1 MAGLL
6 KIPLEDDEQI
16 SSSAETGAGA
26 EQNTDQ
32 LALFQD
38 PKDSPLPEEAVPH
51 LIIQLQDDLARSRRR
66 EALWLSI
73 ITHLVLILAIVFG
86 PKLPYFQGRGVRIV
100 RPNVE
105 SRDLTFLELPKDLQK
120 PPVKPPNTNI
130 ISDKNRIAM
139 SRTPRLDPDELHK
152 ILDARKPGAPGHP
165 QPSAPAPAP
174 QPAMQAQAA
183 PAQTQQ
189 NQTTTMARNNA
200 PSVNA
205 PSLQDVPTPPAKG
218 SPTPGQNPFN
228 LGRTSPSAIAEAT
241 APGHGSYG
249 QGGEFGAGYRG
260 AASVRG
266 NMEILSDT
274 MGVNFGPY
282 LMRVKNTVQ
291 RNWYTIMPE
300 SAQRP
305 FFTQGKVSI
314 IFRILKDGRVDA
326 LTLES
331 SSGRI
336 DLDHAAQ
343 GGITMSNPFEPLPK
357 EFEGTELRIRFTFYY
372 NPAKGEIPGGS
383 L

>member
-6 KIPLEDDEQI
+6 KLPLEDDEQI
-16 SSSAETGAGA
+16 SSSAETAPGAQ
-26 EQNTDQ
+26 QNTDQ

-38 PKDSPLPEEAVPH
+38 PKDAPLPEEAVPH

-73 ITHLVLILAIVFG
+73 ITHLVLILAIIFG
-86 PKLPYFQGRGVRIV
+86 PRLPYFQGRGVRIV

-189 NQTTTMARNNA
+189 NQTTMARNNA
-200 PSVNA
+200 PPVNA
-205 PSLQDVPTPPAKG
+205 PTLQDVPPPPAKG

-228 LGRTSPSAIAEAT
+228 LGRTSPSAIAETT

-249 QGGEFGAGYRG
+249 EGGEFGAGYRG

-282 LMRVKNTVQ
+282 LARVKNTVQ

-336 DLDHAAQ
+336 DLDHAA
-343 GGITMSNPFEPLPK
+343 
-357 EFEGTELRIRFTFYY
+357 EGTELRIRFTFYY

>member
-6 KIPLEDDEQI
+6 KIPLEDDLQAG
-16 SSSAETGAGA
+16 SGPPTGLQVNDG
-26 EQNTDQ
+26 Q

-38 PKDSPLPEEAVPH
+38 PKQAPLPEEAVPH
-51 LIIQLQDDLARSRRR
+51 LVIQLQDDLARSRRR
-66 EALWLSI
+66 EAIWLSI

-200 PSVNA
+200 PPV
-205 PSLQDVPTPPAKG
+205 
-218 SPTPGQNPFN
+218 
-228 LGRTSPSAIAEAT
+228 
-241 APGHGSYG
+241 
-249 QGGEFGAGYRG
+249 
-260 AASVRG
+260 
-266 NMEILSDT
+266 
-274 MGVNFGPY
+274 
-282 LMRVKNTVQ
+282 
-291 RNWYTIMPE
+291 
-300 SAQRP
+300 
-305 FFTQGKVSI
+305 
-314 IFRILKDGRVDA
+314 
-326 LTLES
+326 
-331 SSGRI
+331 
-336 DLDHAAQ
+336 
-343 GGITMSNPFEPLPK
+343 
-357 EFEGTELRIRFTFYY
+357 
-372 NPAKGEIPGGS
+372 
-383 L
+383 